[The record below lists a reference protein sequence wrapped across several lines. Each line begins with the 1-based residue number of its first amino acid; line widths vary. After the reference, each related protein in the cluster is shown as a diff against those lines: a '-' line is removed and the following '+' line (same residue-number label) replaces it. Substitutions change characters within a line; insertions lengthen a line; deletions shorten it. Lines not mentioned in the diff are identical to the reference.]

1 METIEKSKV
10 FSVSESIEYAAG
22 SIVSKVIAKQQGG
35 NVTLFAF
42 DRGQALSEHSAPYD
56 ALLQVID
63 GEAQIT
69 IDKKPHQLKAGD
81 SIIMPANIPH
91 AVKATGRLK
100 MQLTMIRD

>member
-1 METIEKSKV
+1 METVEKSKV
-10 FSVSESIEYAAG
+10 FIVSNSIEYAPG

-35 NVTLFAF
+35 NITLFAF

-69 IDKKPHQLKAGD
+69 IDKKPHQLKAGE
-81 SIIMPANIPH
+81 SIIMPANVPH
-91 AVKATGRLK
+91 AVEAAEKFK
-100 MQLTMIRD
+100 MQLTMIKD